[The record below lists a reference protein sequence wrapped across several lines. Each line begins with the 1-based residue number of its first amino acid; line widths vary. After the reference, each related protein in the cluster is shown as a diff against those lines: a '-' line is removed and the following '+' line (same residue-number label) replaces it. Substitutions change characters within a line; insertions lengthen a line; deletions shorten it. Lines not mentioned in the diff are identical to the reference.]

1 MARWKV
7 LLIGLVLVIGYGLAG
22 NADIQNEQAEQTRYC
37 EMLELWNETDGDAG
51 WPPYNGKCED

>member
-22 NADIQNEQAEQTRYC
+22 NADIQNEQAEQTRY
-37 EMLELWNETDGDAG
+37 
-51 WPPYNGKCED
+51 